1 MKPEHAA
8 SRSKAAAFFAP
19 ILCCTRQAVLGKGMS
34 GVTVA
39 MMIKLIWSAVTP
51 AIFIARCAA
60 LAAMSDVNSS
70 WAAIRRSLMPVR
82 VVIHSSEVST
92 IFSRSALVRIFSGT
106 YAPTPVMEQER
117 TWRSCGGRDF
127 FDLAVIWWVGREL
140 GRGVALHLRGR
151 VRGRWSG

>member
-1 MKPEHAA
+1 
-8 SRSKAAAFFAP
+8 
-19 ILCCTRQAVLGKGMS
+19 MS
-34 GVTVA
+34 GVILAT
-39 MMIKLIWSAVTP
+39 MIRSICAAITP
-51 AIFIARCAA
+51 AISIARRAA
-60 LAAMSDVNSS
+60 LAARSEVNSF
-70 WAAIRRSLMPVR
+70 AAAMRRSLMPVR

-106 YAPTPVMEQER
+106 YEPTPVMEQER

-151 VRGRWSG
+151 VRGRW